1 MAVALPIFPLSSTVR
16 ASSVDTEQR
25 LPYNR
30 QCTYPKIPEALTS
43 ASPSTPAK
51 KKAKISISD
60 ILNRNILKSATHDYF
75 LDFDVGAISVGCSSM
90 LAGTFCFPPLNIEEY
105 NDRVMAVVRCEAQGC
120 AALGEKYWFLQNEDE
135 EESRCGSLQQSIFVG
150 GTCYKCWAR
159 PKCLTSCSRCCHVV
173 SHSDPV
179 PEPLDCECVCY

>member
-105 NDRVMAVVRCEAQGC
+105 NDRVMAVVRCEAQD
-120 AALGEKYWFLQNEDE
+120 AMLQKLMSDNFLSPE
-135 EESRCGSLQQSIFVG
+135 ERFVV
-150 GTCYKCWAR
+150 
-159 PKCLTSCSRCCHVV
+159 CLV
-173 SHSDPV
+173 SFLSPFT
-179 PEPLDCECVCY
+179 